1 MPAPIDIT
9 SRPQPHQ
16 PKSNLT
22 SQLRAAEGT
31 GYAAP
36 EARAGSVSHSNGI
49 PVSNRLRRESMVN
62 SDMARSLM
70 GAGAMSWGAVSVGS
84 WIRDDIIMA
93 GTSPFT
99 FNSPSFHSSSY
110 LPKLE
115 AEFCRDFSCCG
126 LPLPSLHDLLR
137 HYEEF
142 HAQQT
147 GPVRRDESGVSGHEL
162 ERQHG
167 QIHRPQR
174 RDASGMT
181 SPISGMGGIQLGMMQ
196 QQQLQRLKQQQQQ
209 SAEGS
214 SQDMREEE
222 EQDGEIAGD
231 MEMDDEEM
239 TPPPN
244 AGPLTPQSHN
254 QYPSHPPTPSTHSH
268 PSYQNTP
275 NLPHAQL
282 SSLNINQQPSHFSP
296 ESSGPGTPLAMDQL
310 EYSFSSNMSNMQG
323 VVGAQNNGFNNNNT
337 SFENRADMSL
347 DLCIDEPAKRLFSP
361 GGQAM
366 SGGYTQQQLH
376 MLISGGAQGVHPG
389 AQGSQ
394 GSQGPPQ
401 EDKPFKCPVI
411 GCEKAYKNQN
421 GLKYHKS
428 HGHTNQQLFAN
439 SDGTYSIVNPETS
452 APYPGTLGM
461 EKEKPYQCELCGK
474 RYKNLNGLK
483 YHRAHSVHPATA
495 PPPGGVIAVAGTGE
509 SGIGLV

>member
-1 MPAPIDIT
+1 
-9 SRPQPHQ
+9 
-16 PKSNLT
+16 
-22 SQLRAAEGT
+22 
-31 GYAAP
+31 
-36 EARAGSVSHSNGI
+36 
-49 PVSNRLRRESMVN
+49 
-62 SDMARSLM
+62 
-70 GAGAMSWGAVSVGS
+70 
-84 WIRDDIIMA
+84 MA

-147 GPVRRDESGVSGHEL
+147 GPVRRDENGVSGHDL

-209 SAEGS
+209 QQQQQQSVEAGGQE
-214 SQDMREEE
+214 MREE

-231 MEMDDEEM
+231 MEMDDDEM

-254 QYPSHPPTPSTHSH
+254 QYPSHPPTPSAHSH

-282 SSLNINQQPSHFSP
+282 SNLSINPQPSHFSP
-296 ESSGPGTPLAMDQL
+296 ESSVPGTPLAMDQL
-310 EYSFSSNMSNMQG
+310 EYSFPSNMSNMQG

-337 SFENRADMSL
+337 SFENRGDMPL

-366 SGGYTQQQLH
+366 GGGYTQHQLN
-376 MLISGGAQGVHPG
+376 MLISGG
-389 AQGSQ
+389 
-394 GSQGPPQ
+394 
-401 EDKPFKCPVI
+401 
-411 GCEKAYKNQN
+411 
-421 GLKYHKS
+421 
-428 HGHTNQQLFAN
+428 
-439 SDGTYSIVNPETS
+439 
-452 APYPGTLGM
+452 
-461 EKEKPYQCELCGK
+461 GK
-474 RYKNLNGLK
+474 
-483 YHRAHSVHPATA
+483 
-495 PPPGGVIAVAGTGE
+495 
-509 SGIGLV
+509 